1 MAHVGFLVDE
11 MATELGLSCDAPVDL
26 VAGPFF
32 AAAVDLRSASADDD
46 DFLVDVLRRTN
57 PAPPTM
63 APPPTRQDISVARAC
78 IAVPSWLVQGLANPE
93 SVLAHWCAFP
103 AACLAATGPRGGT
116 PVDTNICG
124 VLGASSGQCG
134 GGDNG
139 VGRASVERYGLRSV
153 RHAPCTGRRTD
164 VGFCDLGVHVRTVG

>member
-1 MAHVGFLVDE
+1 MAHGGFLVDE
-11 MATELGLSCDAPVDL
+11 MATELGLSCDTPVDL

-63 APPPTRQDISVARAC
+63 APPPTRHISVARAC

>member
-1 MAHVGFLVDE
+1 
-11 MATELGLSCDAPVDL
+11 MATELGLSWDAPVDL

-63 APPPTRQDISVARAC
+63 APPPPAPPISVARAC
-78 IAVPSWLVQGLANPE
+78 IAVPSWLVQGLADPE

-103 AACLAATGPRGGT
+103 AAGW
-116 PVDTNICG
+116 
-124 VLGASSGQCG
+124 
-134 GGDNG
+134 
-139 VGRASVERYGLRSV
+139 LRK
-153 RHAPCTGRRTD
+153 
-164 VGFCDLGVHVRTVG
+164 